1 MTSPQDLLFENI
13 SEKLTQIPKRDTLER
28 LRDRQLSNLILV
40 VRESKDELD
49 AFIGAIQSVQM
60 ERENEAIEASTV
72 VS

>member
-40 VRESKDELD
+40 VREGEKEL
-49 AFIGAIQSVQM
+49 ATFIEAIQTVQM

-72 VS
+72 I

>member
-1 MTSPQDLLFENI
+1 MT
-13 SEKLTQIPKRDTLER
+13 
-28 LRDRQLSNLILV
+28 SNLILV